1 MFYPMSTQNTC
12 IFIYTGDNE
21 IANTTPSIVIP
32 AITTSSDEHNIA
44 ESTTIPT
51 ATSVTIPITAVTDE
65 STIVTT
71 ARPTS
76 SSISYTTTSPG
87 SISYITTSPSSI
99 PYATASLSSSML
111 YSSSTSMMLSSSAV
125 IPAPTSAVTP
135 DVSTSGK
142 LSTKLEGPT
151 KEPSDKDNR
160 LCGNAN
166 CSKSKVAGLVVACA
180 LVAVLLAIVILV
192 VVKKSWDR
200 HRHKKYRKI
209 DYLID
214 GMYS

>member
-1 MFYPMSTQNTC
+1 MVNNVIIISSDKHNITEST
-12 IFIYTGDNE
+12 
-21 IANTTPSIVIP
+21 AIP
-32 AITTSSDEHNIA
+32 AATTV
-44 ESTTIPT
+44 T
-51 ATSVTIPITAVTDE
+51 TIPITEIQDE
-65 STIVTT
+65 STISYSSA
-71 ARPTS
+71 ARSPTPTP
-76 SSISYTTTSPG
+76 SSISYTTM
-87 SISYITTSPSSI
+87 SPSS
-99 PYATASLSSSML
+99 SVL
-111 YSSSTSMMLSSSAV
+111 YSTSTGTMLSSSV
-125 IPAPTSAVTP
+125 IPAPTSRVKP

-142 LSTKLEGPT
+142 PSTKLEGPT
-151 KEPSDKDNR
+151 KEPSEKDNR

-166 CSKSKVAGLVVACA
+166 CSKSKVAGLVVACV